1 LFGIATPHRILRA
14 MFSDKY
20 LKKWCLLPIRRFGAR
35 VQHACKKGWFAQGVC
50 RCTEQ
55 VKINTAKLPAT
66 HDGNAVLVRIA
77 YRMRETARLRM
88 NIRQ

>member
-1 LFGIATPHRILRA
+1 

-20 LKKWCLLPIRRFGAR
+20 LKKWYLLPIRGFGDEIP
-35 VQHACKKGWFAQGVC
+35 HACKRGLFTQGVC

-55 VKINTAKLPAT
+55 VKLNTAKLPTT
-66 HDGNAVLVRIA
+66 HDGNAMLARIA